1 MNQPAKRIVW
11 KSKKTLN
18 TTYCIS
24 GCDTMKSEE
33 LNEMFK
39 EATKWVTES
48 EYKTLKRNGNISVM
62 LQHIIF
68 SPEHNEMFR
77 DILANLTKEQVTEV
91 TNTIAML
98 MEKLNN
104 KEMGIIIVALTY
116 LITETIRKF
125 GEEIQGEIA

>member
-1 MNQPAKRIVW
+1 MEA
-11 KSKKTLN
+11 
-18 TTYCIS
+18 
-24 GCDTMKSEE
+24 EE
-33 LNEMFK
+33 FNEMFK

-77 DILANLTKEQVTEV
+77 DILANLTKEQVNEV

-104 KEMGIIIVALTY
+104 KEMGVIIVSLTY